1 MAVPAV
7 AARLTLPLSGFSM
20 RFRISHILITTAGI
34 AALLSVAL
42 IALSPIIRLS
52 RQVNAAHNRIINEL
66 DHASIRDA
74 ALNLLADPT
83 EREIAFSDLP
93 VSIAQT
99 EPKYVHVT
107 NGSLHIEY
115 GGGFAH
121 YGLIVD
127 PRKRQNKNTDDPY
140 YTEQA
145 LVDDVYFYDTE

>member
-1 MAVPAV
+1 
-7 AARLTLPLSGFSM
+7 M

-42 IALSPIIRLS
+42 IALSPIIRMS

-74 ALNLLADPT
+74 ALTLLADPS
-83 EREIAFSDLP
+83 EREIAFSNLP

-107 NGSLHIEY
+107 SGSLHIELS
-115 GGGFAH
+115 
-121 YGLIVD
+121 LIHI
-127 PRKRQNKNTDDPY
+127 
-140 YTEQA
+140 
-145 LVDDVYFYDTE
+145 